1 MEAIQ
6 EEVVSE
12 SSENSVDS
20 LTSGEGN
27 LTMAEL
33 ASSLMQKRQSEDTET
48 TTEEESDPVAEQP
61 TEEEESEDQSAE
73 EPDESDEE
81 SDEPPVQPS
90 ENVLSQ
96 FKDLDLDSLSE
107 EESKELAKHLN
118 ASAIKRFGKLTAQK
132 HALLAENQELQAQVE
147 QAPVPAEQPA
157 FLKDNALHNVTD
169 VNALTK
175 EVENLNTL
183 MEWADEG
190 MENEVEY
197 DDAGNEYVVKDG
209 DKTYTKADLKRI
221 KANAKKILR
230 KDAPAREAWI
240 NERQAS
246 DQQAIQTF
254 DFLSDGESDDYKMF
268 MQVKQSALYKPL
280 VDHLPNSNFALGLM
294 VEGLKAVKAKQ
305 ANAGQPKKLK
315 QPTAPV
321 ASAEAGASK
330 PRSEGSKQKK
340 AIQAAHAKFEK
351 SGNIADYQNY
361 IKLKRAIA

>member
-1 MEAIQ
+1 MEEVIQ
-6 EEVVSE
+6 EVDSE
-12 SSENSVDS
+12 SSQNSVDS
-20 LTSGEGN
+20 LTQGEGN

-48 TTEEESDPVAEQP
+48 TEEESEPVAQS

-73 EPDESDEE
+73 EPDESEEE
-81 SDEPPVQPS
+81 STEPPVQPS
-90 ENVLSQ
+90 DVLSK

-132 HALLAENQELQAQVE
+132 KALLAENQELQQQVE

-157 FLKDNALHNVTD
+157 FLKDNALHNVND
-169 VNALTK
+169 INALAK

-183 MEWADEG
+183 IEWADEG
-190 MENEVEY
+190 IENEVEY

-230 KDAPAREAWI
+230 KDAPARQKWI
-240 NERQAS
+240 QERQQS
-246 DQQAIQTF
+246 DQQAAQTF
-254 DFLSDGESDDYKMF
+254 EFLSDGESEDYQLF
-268 MQVKQSALYKPL
+268 MQVKQSPLYKPL

-315 QPTAPV
+315 KPTAPV

-330 PRSEGSKQKK
+330 PRSEGSKHKK

-361 IKLKRAIA
+361 IKLKRAIAK

>member
-1 MEAIQ
+1 METLTD
-6 EEVVSE
+6 EVVSE
-12 SSENSVDS
+12 SSENSAENS
-20 LTSGEGN
+20 LTSGDGN

-33 ASSLMQKRQSEDTET
+33 ASSLMQKRQSEETET
-48 TTEEESDPVAEQP
+48 TTEEESEPVAEQP

-73 EPDESDEE
+73 EPDESEE
-81 SDEPPVQPS
+81 SESPVQPS
-90 ENVLSQ
+90 DVLSK

-132 HALLAENQELQAQVE
+132 HALLAENQELQQQVE

-169 VNALTK
+169 VNALSK

-183 MEWADEG
+183 IEWADEG

-209 DKTYTKADLKRI
+209 DKTYTKADLRRI

-230 KDAPAREAWI
+230 KDAPARQAWI
-240 NERQAS
+240 KERQSS
-246 DQQAIQTF
+246 DQQAVQTF
-254 DFLSDGESDDYKMF
+254 EFLSDAESEDYKMF
-268 MQVKQSALYKPL
+268 MQVKQSPLYKPL

-294 VEGLKAVKAKQ
+294 VEGLKAVKARQ

-315 QPTAPV
+315 KPTAPV
-321 ASAEAGASK
+321 ASTEAGASK
-330 PRSEGSKQKK
+330 PRSEGSKHKK

-351 SGNIADYQNY
+351 SGNIADYQQY
-361 IKLKRAIA
+361 IKLKRSLA

>member
-1 MEAIQ
+1 METLT

-12 SSENSVDS
+12 SSENSAENS

-48 TTEEESDPVAEQP
+48 TTEEESEPVAQS
-61 TEEEESEDQSAE
+61 TEEDESEDQSAE
-73 EPDESDEE
+73 EPEESDEE
-81 SDEPPVQPS
+81 STEPPVQPS
-90 ENVLSQ
+90 DVLSK
-96 FKDLDLDSLSE
+96 FKDLDLDTLSE

-132 HALLAENQELQAQVE
+132 KALLAENQELQQQVE

-183 MEWADEG
+183 IEWADEG
-190 MENEVEY
+190 MENETEY
-197 DDAGNEYVVKDG
+197 DDAGNEYVVKDA
-209 DKTYTKADLKRI
+209 DKTYTKADLRRI

-230 KDAPAREAWI
+230 KDAPARQAWI
-240 NERQAS
+240 KERQSS
-246 DQQAIQTF
+246 DQQAVQTF
-254 DFLSDGESDDYKMF
+254 DFLSDGESEDYKMF
-268 MQVKQSALYKPL
+268 MQVKASPLYKPL
-280 VDHLPNSNFALGLM
+280 VEHLPNSNFALGLM
-294 VEGLKAVKAKQ
+294 VEGLKAVKARQ

-315 QPTAPV
+315 KPTAPV

-330 PRSEGSKQKK
+330 PRPEGSKHKK
-340 AIQAAHAKFEK
+340 AVQAAHAKFEK

-361 IKLKRAIA
+361 IKLKRSIA

>member
-48 TTEEESDPVAEQP
+48 TTEEESEPVAQS

-73 EPDESDEE
+73 EPEESDEE
-81 SDEPPVQPS
+81 SDESPVQPS
-90 ENVLSQ
+90 DVLSK
-96 FKDLDLDSLSE
+96 FKDLDLDTLSE

-132 HALLAENQELQAQVE
+132 KALLAENQELQQQVE
-147 QAPVPAEQPA
+147 QAPVPTEQPA
-157 FLKDNALHNVTD
+157 FLKDNALHNVND
-169 VNALTK
+169 INALSK

-190 MENEVEY
+190 MENEIEY

-209 DKTYTKADLKRI
+209 DKTYTKADLRRI

-230 KDAPAREAWI
+230 KDAPARQKWI
-240 NERQAS
+240 QERQQS
-246 DQQAIQTF
+246 DQQAVQTF
-254 DFLSDGESDDYKMF
+254 EFLSDGESEDYQLF
-268 MQVKQSALYKPL
+268 MQVKQSPLYKPL

-315 QPTAPV
+315 KPTAPV

-330 PRSEGSKQKK
+330 PRTEGSKQKK

>member
-1 MEAIQ
+1 METLT

-12 SSENSVDS
+12 SSENSAENS
-20 LTSGEGN
+20 LTQGEGN

-33 ASSLMQKRQSEDTET
+33 ASSLMQKRQTEETET
-48 TTEEESDPVAEQP
+48 TTEEESEPVAEQP
-61 TEEEESEDQSAE
+61 TEEEEPSEQSAE
-73 EPDESDEE
+73 APDESEE
-81 SDEPPVQPS
+81 SEPPVQPS
-90 ENVLSQ
+90 DVLSK

-183 MEWADEG
+183 IEWADEG

-209 DKTYTKADLKRI
+209 DKTYTKADLRRI

-230 KDAPAREAWI
+230 KDAPARQAWI
-240 NERQAS
+240 KERQSS
-246 DQQAIQTF
+246 DQQAVQTF
-254 DFLSDGESDDYKMF
+254 DFLSDGESEDYKMF
-268 MQVKQSALYKPL
+268 MQVKASPLYKPL
-280 VDHLPNSNFALGLM
+280 VEHLPNSNFALGLM
-294 VEGLKAVKAKQ
+294 VEGLKAVKARQ

-315 QPTAPV
+315 KPTAPV

-330 PRSEGSKQKK
+330 PRSEGSKHKK
-340 AIQAAHAKFEK
+340 AVQAAHAKFEK
-351 SGNIADYQNY
+351 SGNIADYQHY
-361 IKLKRAIA
+361 IKLKRSIA

>member
-1 MEAIQ
+1 M
-6 EEVVSE
+6 
-12 SSENSVDS
+12 
-20 LTSGEGN
+20 
-27 LTMAEL
+27 
-33 ASSLMQKRQSEDTET
+33 
-48 TTEEESDPVAEQP
+48 
-61 TEEEESEDQSAE
+61 
-73 EPDESDEE
+73 
-81 SDEPPVQPS
+81 
-90 ENVLSQ
+90 
-96 FKDLDLDSLSE
+96 SE

-132 HALLAENQELQAQVE
+132 KALLAENQELQQQVE
-147 QAPVPAEQPA
+147 QAPVPTEQPA
-157 FLKDNALHNVTD
+157 FLKDNALHNVND

-190 MENEVEY
+190 MENEIEY

-230 KDAPAREAWI
+230 KDAPARQKWI
-240 NERQAS
+240 QERQQS
-246 DQQAIQTF
+246 DQQAVQTF
-254 DFLSDGESDDYKMF
+254 EFLSDGESEDYQLF
-268 MQVKQSALYKPL
+268 MQVKQSPLYKPL

-315 QPTAPV
+315 KPTAPV

-330 PRSEGSKQKK
+330 PRTEGSKQKK

>member
-1 MEAIQ
+1 MEEVID
-6 EEVVSE
+6 EVVSE

-20 LTSGEGN
+20 LTQGEGN

-48 TTEEESDPVAEQP
+48 TEEESEPVAQS

-73 EPDESDEE
+73 EPDESEEE
-81 SDEPPVQPS
+81 STEPPVQPS
-90 ENVLSQ
+90 DVLSK

-132 HALLAENQELQAQVE
+132 KALLAENQELQQQVE

-157 FLKDNALHNVTD
+157 FLKDNALHNVND
-169 VNALTK
+169 INALAK

-183 MEWADEG
+183 IEWADEG
-190 MENEVEY
+190 IENEVEY

-230 KDAPAREAWI
+230 KDAPARQKWI
-240 NERQAS
+240 QERQQS
-246 DQQAIQTF
+246 DQQAAQTF
-254 DFLSDGESDDYKMF
+254 EFLSDGESEDYKLF
-268 MQVKQSALYKPL
+268 MQVKQSPLYKPL

-305 ANAGQPKKLK
+305 ANAGTCRIGRSRCKLTK
-315 QPTAPV
+315 IR
-321 ASAEAGASK
+321 GK
-330 PRSEGSKQKK
+330 
-340 AIQAAHAKFEK
+340 
-351 SGNIADYQNY
+351 
-361 IKLKRAIA
+361 

>member
-20 LTSGEGN
+20 LTQGEGN

-33 ASSLMQKRQSEDTET
+33 ASSLMQKRQTEET
-48 TTEEESDPVAEQP
+48 DTTEEESEPVAQS
-61 TEEEESEDQSAE
+61 TEEEELEDQSAE

-81 SDEPPVQPS
+81 SDEPPAQPS
-90 ENVLSQ
+90 DVLSK
-96 FKDLDLDSLSE
+96 FKDLDLDTLSE

-132 HALLAENQELQAQVE
+132 KALLAENQELQQQVE
-147 QAPVPAEQPA
+147 QAPVPTEQPA
-157 FLKDNALHNVTD
+157 FLKDNALHNVND
-169 VNALTK
+169 INALSK

-197 DDAGNEYVVKDG
+197 DDAGNEYVLKDG
-209 DKTYTKADLKRI
+209 DKTYTKADLRRI

-254 DFLSDGESDDYKMF
+254 DFLSDGESEDYKVF
-268 MQVKQSALYKPL
+268 MQVKQSPLYKPL

-315 QPTAPV
+315 KPTAPV

-330 PRSEGSKQKK
+330 PRTEGSKQKK

>member
-20 LTSGEGN
+20 LTQGEGN

-33 ASSLMQKRQSEDTET
+33 ASSLMQKRQTEET
-48 TTEEESDPVAEQP
+48 DTTEEESEPVAQS

-73 EPDESDEE
+73 EPEESDEE
-81 SDEPPVQPS
+81 SDESPVQPS
-90 ENVLSQ
+90 DVLSK
-96 FKDLDLDSLSE
+96 FNVDLDALSE
-107 EESKELAKHLN
+107 EETKNLAKQLN

-132 HALLAENQELQAQVE
+132 NALLAENQELQQQVE
-147 QAPVPAEQPA
+147 QAPVPVEQPA
-157 FLKDNALHNVTD
+157 FLKDNALHNVND
-169 VNALTK
+169 VNALAK
-175 EVENLNTL
+175 EVDNLNTL

-209 DKTYTKADLKRI
+209 DKTYTKADLRRI

-254 DFLSDGESDDYKMF
+254 DFLSDGESEDYKVF
-268 MQVKQSALYKPL
+268 MQVKQSPLYKPL

-315 QPTAPV
+315 KPTAPV

-330 PRSEGSKQKK
+330 PRTEGSKQKK

>member
-1 MEAIQ
+1 MEEVID
-6 EEVVSE
+6 EVVSE

-20 LTSGEGN
+20 LTQGEGN

-33 ASSLMQKRQSEDTET
+33 ASSLMQKRQGEETE
-48 TTEEESDPVAEQP
+48 TTEEESEPVAQS

-73 EPDESDEE
+73 ELDESEEE
-81 SDEPPVQPS
+81 STEPPVQPS
-90 ENVLSQ
+90 DVLSK

-132 HALLAENQELQAQVE
+132 KALLAENQELQQQVE

-157 FLKDNALHNVTD
+157 FLKDNALHNVND
-169 VNALTK
+169 INALAK

-230 KDAPAREAWI
+230 KDAPARQKWI
-240 NERQAS
+240 QERQQS
-246 DQQAIQTF
+246 DQQAAQTF
-254 DFLSDGESDDYKMF
+254 EFLSDGESEDYQLF
-268 MQVKQSALYKPL
+268 MQVKQSPLYKPL

-315 QPTAPV
+315 KPTAPV

-330 PRSEGSKQKK
+330 PRSEGSKHKK

-361 IKLKRAIA
+361 IKLKRAIAK

>member
-20 LTSGEGN
+20 LTQGEGN

-33 ASSLMQKRQSEDTET
+33 ASSLMQKRQSEET
-48 TTEEESDPVAEQP
+48 DTTEEESEPVEEQP
-61 TEEEESEDQSAE
+61 AEEDESEDQSAE
-73 EPDESDEE
+73 ESDESDEE

-90 ENVLSQ
+90 DVLSK

-132 HALLAENQELQAQVE
+132 KALLAENQELQAQVE

-157 FLKDNALHNVTD
+157 FLKDNALHNVND

-190 MENEVEY
+190 MENEIEY
-197 DDAGNEYVVKDG
+197 DDAGNEYVLKDG

-230 KDAPAREAWI
+230 KDAPARQKWI
-240 NERQAS
+240 QERQQS
-246 DQQAIQTF
+246 DQQAVQTF
-254 DFLSDGESDDYKMF
+254 EFLSDGESEDYQLF
-268 MQVKQSALYKPL
+268 MQVKQSPLYKPL

-315 QPTAPV
+315 KPTAPV

-330 PRSEGSKQKK
+330 SRTEGSKQKK

>member
-20 LTSGEGN
+20 LTQGEGN

-33 ASSLMQKRQSEDTET
+33 ASSLMQKRQTEET
-48 TTEEESDPVAEQP
+48 DTTEEESEPVAQS
-61 TEEEESEDQSAE
+61 TEEEELEDQSAE

-81 SDEPPVQPS
+81 STELPVQPS
-90 ENVLSQ
+90 DVLSK
-96 FKDLDLDSLSE
+96 FKDLDLDTLSE

-132 HALLAENQELQAQVE
+132 KALLAENQNLQAQVQ
-147 QAPVPAEQPA
+147 QAPVPTEQPA
-157 FLKDNALHNVTD
+157 FLKDNALHNVND
-169 VNALTK
+169 INALSK

-230 KDAPAREAWI
+230 KDAPARQKWI
-240 NERQAS
+240 QERQQS
-246 DQQAIQTF
+246 DQQAVQTF
-254 DFLSDGESDDYKMF
+254 EFLSDGESEDYQLF
-268 MQVKQSALYKPL
+268 MQVKQSPLYKPL

-315 QPTAPV
+315 KPTAPV

-330 PRSEGSKQKK
+330 PRTEGSKQKK

>member
-20 LTSGEGN
+20 LTQGEGN

-33 ASSLMQKRQSEDTET
+33 ASSLMQKRQTEET
-48 TTEEESDPVAEQP
+48 DTTEEESEPGAQS
-61 TEEEESEDQSAE
+61 TEEEELEDQSAE

-81 SDEPPVQPS
+81 SDEPPAQPS
-90 ENVLSQ
+90 DVLSK
-96 FKDLDLDSLSE
+96 FKDLDLDTLSE

-132 HALLAENQELQAQVE
+132 KALLAENQELQQQVE
-147 QAPVPAEQPA
+147 QAPVPTEQPA
-157 FLKDNALHNVTD
+157 FLKDNALHNVND
-169 VNALTK
+169 INALSK

-197 DDAGNEYVVKDG
+197 DDAGNEYVLKDG
-209 DKTYTKADLKRI
+209 DKTYTKADLRRI

-254 DFLSDGESDDYKMF
+254 DFLSDGESEDYKVF
-268 MQVKQSALYKPL
+268 MQVKQSPLYKPL

-315 QPTAPV
+315 KPTAPV

-330 PRSEGSKQKK
+330 PRTEGSKQKK

>member
-33 ASSLMQKRQSEDTET
+33 ASSLMQKRQSEDAET
-48 TTEEESDPVAEQP
+48 TTEEESEPVAQS

-81 SDEPPVQPS
+81 STEPPVQPS
-90 ENVLSQ
+90 DVLSK
-96 FKDLDLDSLSE
+96 FKDLDFDSLSE
-107 EESKELAKHLN
+107 GESKELAKHLN

-132 HALLAENQELQAQVE
+132 KALLAENQELQAQVQ
-147 QAPVPAEQPA
+147 QAPVAAEQPA

-209 DKTYTKADLKRI
+209 DKTYTKADLRRI

-268 MQVKQSALYKPL
+268 MEVKQSALYKPL

>member
-1 MEAIQ
+1 METLT

-12 SSENSVDS
+12 SSENSAENS

-33 ASSLMQKRQSEDTET
+33 ASSLMQKRQTEETET
-48 TTEEESDPVAEQP
+48 TTEEESEPVAEQP
-61 TEEEESEDQSAE
+61 TEEEEPSEQSAE
-73 EPDESDEE
+73 APDESEE
-81 SDEPPVQPS
+81 SEPPVQPS
-90 ENVLSQ
+90 ENVLSK

-157 FLKDNALHNVTD
+157 FLKDNALHNVND
-169 VNALTK
+169 INALTK

-183 MEWADEG
+183 IEWADEG
-190 MENEVEY
+190 MENEVDY
-197 DDAGNEYVVKDG
+197 DDSGNEYVVKDA
-209 DKTYTKADLKRI
+209 DKTYTKADLRRI

-230 KDAPAREAWI
+230 KDAPARQAWI
-240 NERQAS
+240 KERQQS
-246 DQQAIQTF
+246 DQQAVQTF
-254 DFLSDGESDDYKMF
+254 DFLSDGESEDYKMF
-268 MQVKQSALYKPL
+268 MQVKASPLYKPL
-280 VDHLPNSNFALGLM
+280 VEHLPNSNFALGLM
-294 VEGLKAVKAKQ
+294 VEGLKAVKARQ

-315 QPTAPV
+315 KPTAPV

-330 PRSEGSKQKK
+330 PRSEGSKHKK
-340 AIQAAHAKFEK
+340 AVQAAHAKFEK
-351 SGNIADYQNY
+351 SGNIADYQQY
-361 IKLKRAIA
+361 IKLKRSIA

>member
-1 MEAIQ
+1 MEEAIQ
-6 EEVVSE
+6 EVVSE

-20 LTSGEGN
+20 LTQGEGN

-33 ASSLMQKRQSEDTET
+33 ASSLMQKRQSEET
-48 TTEEESDPVAEQP
+48 DTTEEESEPVEEQP
-61 TEEEESEDQSAE
+61 AEEDESEDQSAE
-73 EPDESDEE
+73 ESDESNEE

-90 ENVLSQ
+90 DVLSK

-157 FLKDNALHNVTD
+157 FLKDNALHNVSD

-183 MEWADEG
+183 IEWADEG

-197 DDAGNEYVVKDG
+197 DDAGNEYVVKDA
-209 DKTYTKADLKRI
+209 DKTYTKADLRRI

-240 NERQAS
+240 KEREAS
-246 DQQAIQTF
+246 DQQAVQTF

-268 MQVKQSALYKPL
+268 MQVKQSPLYKPL

-305 ANAGQPKKLK
+305 ANASQPKKLK
-315 QPTAPV
+315 KPTAPV
-321 ASAEAGASK
+321 ASTEAGASK
-330 PRSEGSKQKK
+330 PRSEGSKHKK
-340 AIQAAHAKFEK
+340 AVQAAHAKFEK

-361 IKLKRAIA
+361 IKLKRSIA

>member
-1 MEAIQ
+1 METLTD
-6 EEVVSE
+6 EVVSE
-12 SSENSVDS
+12 SSENSAENS
-20 LTSGEGN
+20 LTSGDGN

-33 ASSLMQKRQSEDTET
+33 ASSLMQKRQSEETET
-48 TTEEESDPVAEQP
+48 TTEEESEPVAEQP
-61 TEEEESEDQSAE
+61 TEEEEPEDQSAE
-73 EPDESDEE
+73 ELDESEE
-81 SDEPPVQPS
+81 SESPVQPS
-90 ENVLSQ
+90 DVLSK
-96 FKDLDLDSLSE
+96 FNIDLDSLSE
-107 EESKELAKHLN
+107 EETKNLAKQLN

-132 HALLAENQELQAQVE
+132 NALLAENQELQQQVE

-183 MEWADEG
+183 IEWADEG

-209 DKTYTKADLKRI
+209 DKTYTKADLRRI

-230 KDAPAREAWI
+230 KDAPARQAWI
-240 NERQAS
+240 KERQSS
-246 DQQAIQTF
+246 DQQAVQTF
-254 DFLSDGESDDYKMF
+254 EFLSDAESEDYKMF
-268 MQVKQSALYKPL
+268 MQVKQSPLYKPL

-294 VEGLKAVKAKQ
+294 VEGLKAVKARQ

-315 QPTAPV
+315 KPTAPV
-321 ASAEAGASK
+321 ASTEAGASK
-330 PRSEGSKQKK
+330 PRSEGSKHKK

-351 SGNIADYQNY
+351 SGNIADYQQY
-361 IKLKRAIA
+361 IKLKRSLA

>member
-48 TTEEESDPVAEQP
+48 TTEEESEPVAQS

-73 EPDESDEE
+73 EPEESDEE
-81 SDEPPVQPS
+81 STEPPVQPS
-90 ENVLSQ
+90 DVLSK
-96 FKDLDLDSLSE
+96 FKDLDLDTLSE

-132 HALLAENQELQAQVE
+132 KALLAENQELQQQVE
-147 QAPVPAEQPA
+147 QAPVPTEQPA
-157 FLKDNALHNVTD
+157 FLKDNALHNVND
-169 VNALTK
+169 INALSK

-190 MENEVEY
+190 MENEIEY

-230 KDAPAREAWI
+230 KDAPARQKWI
-240 NERQAS
+240 QERQQS
-246 DQQAIQTF
+246 DQQAVQTF
-254 DFLSDGESDDYKMF
+254 EFLSDGESEDYQLF
-268 MQVKQSALYKPL
+268 MQVKQSPLYKPL

-315 QPTAPV
+315 KPTAPV

-330 PRSEGSKQKK
+330 PRTEGSKQKK

>member
-1 MEAIQ
+1 MEEVIQ
-6 EEVVSE
+6 EVDSE
-12 SSENSVDS
+12 SSQNSVDS

-33 ASSLMQKRQSEDTET
+33 ASSLMQKRQGEETET
-48 TTEEESDPVAEQP
+48 TTEEESEPVAQS
-61 TEEEESEDQSAE
+61 TEDEELEDQSAE
-73 EPDESDEE
+73 EPEESDEE
-81 SDEPPVQPS
+81 STEPPVQPS
-90 ENVLSQ
+90 DVLSK

-132 HALLAENQELQAQVE
+132 KALLAENQELQAQVE

-157 FLKDNALHNVTD
+157 FLKDNALHNVND

-183 MEWADEG
+183 IEWADEG

-197 DDAGNEYVVKDG
+197 DDNGNEYVVKDA
-209 DKTYTKADLKRI
+209 DKTYTKADLRRI

-254 DFLSDGESDDYKMF
+254 DFLSDGESEDYKVF

-315 QPTAPV
+315 KPTAPV

-330 PRSEGSKQKK
+330 PRTEGSKQKK

>member
-1 MEAIQ
+1 METLT

-12 SSENSVDS
+12 SSENSAENS
-20 LTSGEGN
+20 LTSGQGN

-48 TTEEESDPVAEQP
+48 TTEEESEPVAEES
-61 TEEEESEDQSAE
+61 TEEEEPSDQSAE
-73 EPDESDEE
+73 EPDESEE
-81 SDEPPVQPS
+81 SEPPVQPS
-90 ENVLSQ
+90 DVLSK
-96 FKDLDLDSLSE
+96 FNVDLDSLSE
-107 EESKELAKHLN
+107 EETKNLAKQLN

-132 HALLAENQELQAQVE
+132 NALLAENQELQQQVE

-157 FLKDNALHNVTD
+157 FLKDNALHNVND
-169 VNALTK
+169 INALTK

-183 MEWADEG
+183 IEWADEG
-190 MENEVEY
+190 MENEVDY

-209 DKTYTKADLKRI
+209 DKTYTKADLRRI

-230 KDAPAREAWI
+230 KDAPARQAWI
-240 NERQAS
+240 KERQAS
-246 DQQAIQTF
+246 DQQAAQTF
-254 DFLSDGESDDYKMF
+254 EFLSDGESEDYKMF
-268 MQVKQSALYKPL
+268 MQVKASPLYKPL
-280 VDHLPNSNFALGLM
+280 VEHLPNSNFALGLM
-294 VEGLKAVKAKQ
+294 VEGLKAVKARQ

-315 QPTAPV
+315 KPTAPV

-330 PRSEGSKQKK
+330 PRSEGSKLKK

-361 IKLKRAIA
+361 IKLKRSIA

>member
-1 MEAIQ
+1 METLTD
-6 EEVVSE
+6 EVVSE
-12 SSENSVDS
+12 SSENSAENS

-48 TTEEESDPVAEQP
+48 TTEEESEPVAEQS
-61 TEEEESEDQSAE
+61 TEEEEPEDQSAE
-73 EPDESDEE
+73 EPDESEE
-81 SDEPPVQPS
+81 SEPPVQPS
-90 ENVLSQ
+90 DVLSK
-96 FKDLDLDSLSE
+96 FNIDLDSLSE
-107 EESKELAKHLN
+107 EETKNLAKQLN

-132 HALLAENQELQAQVE
+132 NALLAENQELQQQVE

-157 FLKDNALHNVTD
+157 FLKDNALHNVND
-169 VNALTK
+169 INALTK

-183 MEWADEG
+183 IEWADEG

-209 DKTYTKADLKRI
+209 DKTYTKADLRRI

-230 KDAPAREAWI
+230 KDAPARQAWI
-240 NERQAS
+240 KERQSS
-246 DQQAIQTF
+246 DQQAVQTF
-254 DFLSDGESDDYKMF
+254 EFLSDAESEDYKMF
-268 MQVKQSALYKPL
+268 MQVKQSPLYKPL

-294 VEGLKAVKAKQ
+294 VEGLKAVKARQ

-315 QPTAPV
+315 KPTAPV
-321 ASAEAGASK
+321 ASTEAGASK
-330 PRSEGSKQKK
+330 PRSEGSKHKK

-351 SGNIADYQNY
+351 SGNIADYQQY
-361 IKLKRAIA
+361 IKLKRSLA

>member
-1 MEAIQ
+1 MEEVIQ
-6 EEVVSE
+6 EVDSE

-20 LTSGEGN
+20 LKSGEGN

-33 ASSLMQKRQSEDTET
+33 ASNLMQKRQSEDTET
-48 TTEEESDPVAEQP
+48 TTEEESESVAEQP
-61 TEEEESEDQSAE
+61 TEEEEPSDESAE
-73 EPDESDEE
+73 EPDESEE
-81 SDEPPVQPS
+81 SELPVQS
-90 ENVLSQ
+90 SDVLSK

-132 HALLAENQELQAQVE
+132 HALLAKNQELQQQVE

-169 VNALTK
+169 VNALAK

-183 MEWADEG
+183 IEWADEG

-197 DDAGNEYVVKDG
+197 DDAGNEYVVKDA
-209 DKTYTKADLKRI
+209 DKTYTKADLRRI

-240 NERQAS
+240 KERQAS
-246 DQQAIQTF
+246 DEQAIQTF
-254 DFLSDGESDDYKMF
+254 DFLSDGESEDYKMF
-268 MQVKQSALYKPL
+268 MQVKQSPLYKPL

-294 VEGLKAVKAKQ
+294 VEGLRAVKERQ
-305 ANAGQPKKLK
+305 ANSDQPKKLK
-315 QPTAPV
+315 KPKAPV
-321 ASAEAGASK
+321 ASTEAGASK
-330 PRSEGSKQKK
+330 PRSEGSKHKK
-340 AIQAAHAKFEK
+340 LVQAAHAKFEK
-351 SGNIADYQNY
+351 SGTMADYQQY
-361 IKLKRAIA
+361 IKLKRAIIK

>member
-1 MEAIQ
+1 METLTD
-6 EEVVSE
+6 EVVSE
-12 SSENSVDS
+12 SSENSAENS
-20 LTSGEGN
+20 LTSGDGN

-33 ASSLMQKRQSEDTET
+33 ASSLMQKRQSEETET
-48 TTEEESDPVAEQP
+48 TTEEESEPVAEQP

-73 EPDESDEE
+73 EPDESEE
-81 SDEPPVQPS
+81 SESPVQPS
-90 ENVLSQ
+90 DVLSK
-96 FKDLDLDSLSE
+96 FYIDLDSLSE
-107 EESKELAKHLN
+107 EETKNLAKQLN

-132 HALLAENQELQAQVE
+132 NALLAENQELQQQVE

-169 VNALTK
+169 VNALSK

-183 MEWADEG
+183 IEWADEG

-209 DKTYTKADLKRI
+209 DKTYTKADLRRI

-230 KDAPAREAWI
+230 KDAPARQAWI
-240 NERQAS
+240 KERQSS
-246 DQQAIQTF
+246 DQQAVQTF
-254 DFLSDGESDDYKMF
+254 EFLSDAESEDYKMF
-268 MQVKQSALYKPL
+268 MQVKQSPLYKPL

-294 VEGLKAVKAKQ
+294 VEGLKAVKARQ

-315 QPTAPV
+315 KPTAPV
-321 ASAEAGASK
+321 ASTEAGASK
-330 PRSEGSKQKK
+330 PRSEGSKHKK

-351 SGNIADYQNY
+351 SGNIADYQQY
-361 IKLKRAIA
+361 IKLKRSIA